1 MKIDIIQIRRGITK
15 LRDFLKRKIVICLL
29 LIFIIGFAVMV
40 GIWLNSANPTVGI
53 VYSDTYAKK
62 YGLNIEGAVSNL
74 VLQNTIDYDNI
85 FIKESTGDMS
95 SAFECIETLAAI
107 KCDVIVVICDNSID
121 AVQQAATEYNKII
134 FCTFGEEKQNS
145 SVYSNVKG
153 FNFAVHELRYVNG
166 YLAGLKL
173 KEMADNEQ
181 IDKGKQIIGYIAD
194 ERTPENISAYSAM
207 YLGARAA
214 NKDIKLY
221 VKYIDNKIVHDKTAK
236 ALIANG
242 CNLIALQDSNED
254 VRAICSKNNIA
265 YSEFGDVPDNEQLIS
280 HMNCRLESYLLYI
293 IDCKKE
299 KKEISD
305 GWCGGF
311 NTDSLSIS
319 ISQGDIFN
327 NHDEIQTQ
335 TDELTERLRDSSLKV
350 FDTSTWM
357 VSGKKIKS
365 ALSGDGSGTEYINPG
380 GYFAEGEIS
389 PNPQFAFKIDGIEI
403 LK

>member
-1 MKIDIIQIRRGITK
+1 MKIDIIQIGREITK
-15 LRDFLKRKIVICLL
+15 LRVFLKRKTVICLL
-29 LIFIIGFAVMV
+29 LILIIGFVILV
-40 GIWLNSANPTVGI
+40 GIWLNSADPTIGI
-53 VYSDTYAKK
+53 VYFDAYAKK

-74 VLQNTIDYDNI
+74 VLQDTIDDDNI

-95 SAFECIETLAAI
+95 SAFECIETLAAM
-107 KCDVIVVICDNSID
+107 KCDVIVVICDDSID
-121 AVQQAATEYNKII
+121 AVQQAATQYDKII
-134 FCTFGEEKQNS
+134 FCAFGEEKQNS

-173 KEMADNEQ
+173 KEMTDNGQ
-181 IDKGKQIIGYIAD
+181 IKKKKQIIGYIAD
-194 ERTPENISAYSAM
+194 EKTPENISAYSAM
-207 YLGARAA
+207 YLGAKAA
-214 NKDIKLY
+214 NKAVKFY
-221 VKYIDNKIVHDKTAK
+221 VKYVDDKTAYGKTAK

-242 CNLIALQDSNED
+242 CDLIALQSSNEE
-254 VRAICSKNNIA
+254 VRTICGENNVA

-280 HMNCRLESYLLYI
+280 HMNCRLESYLLYT

-305 GWCGGF
+305 GWCGRF
-311 NTDSLSIS
+311 NSDSLSIS

-335 TDELTERLRDSSLKV
+335 ADELTERLRDSSLKV
-350 FDTSTWM
+350 FDTSTWT

-365 ALSGDGSGTEYINPG
+365 TLSSDGSGTECINPG

-389 PNPQFAFKIDGIEI
+389 PNPQFAFNIDGIEI